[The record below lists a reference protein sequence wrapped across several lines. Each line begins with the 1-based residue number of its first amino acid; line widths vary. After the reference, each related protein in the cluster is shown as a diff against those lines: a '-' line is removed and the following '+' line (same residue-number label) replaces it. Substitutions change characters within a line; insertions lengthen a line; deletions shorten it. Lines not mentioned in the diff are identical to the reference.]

1 MKYFKKLVGE
11 NIYLSPRTTD
21 PEDIEQF
28 TKWLNDFET
37 TDYIGRSGAIIS
49 LNGEKQYL
57 EENQNNSNDICFLI
71 IESKTDKFIGT
82 VGIEKINNISRTGTL
97 GIFIGNKEARNKG
110 YGTEAINLLLDFA
123 FNYRNLNNVILG
135 LMEFNQRAFACYK
148 KCGFKEIGKRRKSNF
163 INGKYYDNIYMDIL
177 AEEFNESYIK
187 NKRKE

>member
-37 TDYIGRSGAIIS
+37 TDYVGGSGAIIS

-82 VGIEKINNISRTGTL
+82 VGIEKINDISRTGTL
-97 GIFIGNKEARNKG
+97 GIFIGDKEARNKG

-135 LMEFNQRAFACYK
+135 LMEFNQRALACYK
-148 KCGFKEIGKRRKSNF
+148 KCGFKEIGRRRKNNF
-163 INGKYYDNIYMDIL
+163 INGKYYDSIYMDIL
-177 AEEFNESYIK
+177 AEEFNGNYIK
-187 NKRKE
+187 NKNI